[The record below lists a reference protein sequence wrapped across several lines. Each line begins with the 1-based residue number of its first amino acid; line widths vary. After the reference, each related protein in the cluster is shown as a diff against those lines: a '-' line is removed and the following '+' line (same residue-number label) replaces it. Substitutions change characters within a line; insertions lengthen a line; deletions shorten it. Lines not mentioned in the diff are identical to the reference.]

1 MCHFASFQ
9 SLPRGW
15 AEEQLLPIWETW
27 FDPLLHFMRSTS
39 TQMSINTICVWKW
52 KRGPWRFEAKKF
64 LYSIW
69 RKEKVAFF
77 VSTLLSISLGYNF
90 TNKPAQLASYH
101 YVLEQMQR
109 LTSAGSSDFSFDT
122 WLTGGK
128 KKIFKIIFLL
138 SIDLDFLFKSALSFL
153 QVSSSYHLTSQQKWL
168 KTIKLAL
175 MPIVIAAL
183 LFYQDLFQMVVP
195 QIST

>member
-1 MCHFASFQ
+1 MKTIVLLPNQLQKRKTARYNQPSRVNQSLSIIPFFRAHTQYKLQRLVFSMCHFASFQ

-128 KKIFKIIFLL
+128 KNL
-138 SIDLDFLFKSALSFL
+138 
-153 QVSSSYHLTSQQKWL
+153 
-168 KTIKLAL
+168 
-175 MPIVIAAL
+175 
-183 LFYQDLFQMVVP
+183 
-195 QIST
+195 